1 MNYKKFYLSFR
12 SYLKCLI
19 ALSFTIL
26 VEILICTFY
35 IAVHVNDTSLNWKT
49 RWNRDIPAGS
59 NQCELWI
66 FCFIASETDR
76 KHSGLSIL
84 VASQWANSAPHY
96 YNIDCC
102 LKSVKTLLYKNCGVV
117 LSMFQLMSFE
127 CFSVTIS
134 PST

>member
-1 MNYKKFYLSFR
+1 MIRASVLRFEWYYVLYLNVLKKDV
-12 SYLKCLI
+12 KI
-19 ALSFTIL
+19 
-26 VEILICTFY
+26 

-127 CFSVTIS
+127 CFPVTVS